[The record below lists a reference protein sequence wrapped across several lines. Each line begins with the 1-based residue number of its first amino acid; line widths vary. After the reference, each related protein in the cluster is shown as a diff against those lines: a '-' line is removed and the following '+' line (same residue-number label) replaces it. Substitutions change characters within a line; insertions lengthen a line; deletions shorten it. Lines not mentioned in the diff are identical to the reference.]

1 MSGIRVTYSGLISF
15 AVGISTIITGLFFI
29 LIVTRQLT
37 VEEFGTWT
45 LIGGL
50 LVYVIVIESVVSYWT
65 TREIARGEKSAKTAL
80 VTSTTFSG
88 MATIIYLGIV
98 FFVSLDSEIDKSIL
112 YFGAILIPI
121 TFVNRVLLAINY
133 GIKSYTMS
141 IGILGFEI
149 SKIPFGAL
157 FVYVMK
163 MGVEGAIMATVL
175 AYSMSSMM
183 LFIFARNQI
192 KGKINYSYIKK
203 WFKLSWVSI
212 FPQINTFVIKLDIL
226 VYTIFTGGVTGL
238 AYYSVAFAISSLP
251 IHALGISRAVYP
263 KLLSEE
269 KGSILQENL
278 IRIFYFLFPLT
289 AISLTFMEPALFAL
303 NPIYQS
309 ATVVVLVLTI
319 RMSFGGIF
327 SALNQALVGIER
339 VDKNQNIKF
348 KDFVKSKLFTI
359 PLVNIVKS
367 TIYIIFLTAVF
378 FTFSQDHSELDL
390 VIFWMI
396 ILLISDIPYYTYI
409 FILTRRNFEL
419 RLEKLTITKYAVTTI
434 LVFIPLYFLT
444 KQYLVYETSIFDFL
458 PNLFLFVAIGV
469 VSYIGITFFIDNKT
483 RNLAYGIINEIKG
496 KK

>member
-15 AVGISTIITGLFFI
+15 AVGISSIITGLFFI

-37 VEEFGTWT
+37 AEELGTWT

-50 LVYVIVIESVVSYWT
+50 LVYVIVIEPIVSYWT

-80 VTSTTFSG
+80 ITSTSFSG

-98 FFVSLDSEIDKSIL
+98 FFVSLDSEIDKGVL

-133 GIKSYTMS
+133 GTKSYTMS
-141 IGILGFEI
+141 IGVLGFEI
-149 SKIPFGAL
+149 SKIPFGVL

-175 AYSMSSMM
+175 AYSVSSII

-192 KGKINYSYIKK
+192 RDKINYSYIKK
-203 WFKLSWVSI
+203 WFKLGWLST
-212 FPQINTFVIKLDIL
+212 FPQISTFVIKLDIL
-226 VYTIFTGGVTGL
+226 IFTIFTGGVTGL
-238 AYYSVAFAISSLP
+238 AYYSVALAISSLP
-251 IHALGISRAVYP
+251 MQAAGISRAVYP
-263 KLLSEE
+263 KLLSDER
-269 KGSILQENL
+269 GSILQENL
-278 IRIFYFLFPLT
+278 TRVFYFLFPLA

-309 ATVVVLVLTI
+309 ATVVVLILTI
-319 RMSFGGIF
+319 RMSFGSIF
-327 SALNQALVGIER
+327 SALYQALLGIEN
-339 VDKNQNIKF
+339 VDKNQNVNF
-348 KDFVKSKLFTI
+348 RDFIKSKLFTI

-367 TIYIIFLTAVF
+367 TIYIILLAAIF
-378 FTFSQDHSELDL
+378 FAFSQDHSELDL

-396 ILLISDIPYYTYI
+396 ILLVSDIPYYVYI
-409 FILTRRNFEL
+409 FILTRKNFEL

-434 LVFIPLYFLT
+434 SVFIPLYFLT

-458 PNLFLFVAIGV
+458 PNLVLFVILGV
-469 VSYIGITFFIDNKT
+469 ISYIGITFVIDNKT
-483 RNLAYGIINEIKG
+483 RNLAYGIINEIRG
-496 KK
+496 R

>member
-1 MSGIRVTYSGLISF
+1 MSGIRVTYSGLIAF
-15 AVGISTIITGLFFI
+15 AVGISSIITGLFFI

-37 VEEFGTWT
+37 AEELGTWT

-50 LVYVIVIESVVSYWT
+50 LVYVMVIEPIVSYWT

-80 VTSTTFSG
+80 ITSTSFSG
-88 MATIIYLGIV
+88 IAIIIYLGIV
-98 FFVSLDSEIDKSIL
+98 FFVSLNSEIDKNIL

-133 GIKSYTMS
+133 GTKSYTMS

-149 SKIPFGAL
+149 SKIPFGVL

-163 MGVEGAIMATVL
+163 MGVEGAIIATAL
-175 AYSMSSMM
+175 AYSISSII
-183 LFIFARNQI
+183 LFIFAKDQI
-192 KGKINYSYIKK
+192 KDKINYSYIKK
-203 WFKLSWVSI
+203 WFKLSWVST
-212 FPQINTFVIKLDIL
+212 FPQISTFIIRLDMLIF
-226 VYTIFTGGVTGL
+226 TIFTGGVTGL

-251 IHALGISRAVYP
+251 TQASGISRAVYP

-269 KGSILQENL
+269 NGNILQENL
-278 IRIFYFLFPLT
+278 TRVFYFVFPLT

-309 ATVVVLVLTI
+309 ATIVVLLLTI
-319 RMSFGGIF
+319 RMSFGSIL
-327 SALNQALVGIER
+327 SVLYQALLGIEK
-339 VDKNQNIKF
+339 VDKNQNINF

-359 PLVNIVKS
+359 PLVNIIKS
-367 TIYIIFLTAVF
+367 VIYIILLAVIF
-378 FTFSQDHSELDL
+378 FIFSENYSELDL

-409 FILTRRNFEL
+409 LILTKRNFEL
-419 RLEKLTITKYAVTTI
+419 KLEKLSITKYAVTTI
-434 LVFIPLYFLT
+434 LVFVPLYFLM
-444 KQYLVYETSIFDFL
+444 KQYLVYEISIFDFL
-458 PNLFLFVAIGV
+458 PNLVLFVAIGII
-469 VSYIGITFFIDNKT
+469 SYIGITFFIDNKT
-483 RNLAYGIINEIKG
+483 KNLVYGIINEIKG